1 MLDEMEN
8 PGGNY
13 GQSPPGE
20 STGNIERPRNNLEEE
35 SIGSNKNPTALMT
48 RLIIDSVI
56 SLKFSQV
63 IYERVY
69 RYYSRKDTIS

>member
-1 MLDEMEN
+1 MDRVPLGKAQEILR
-8 PGGNY
+8 
-13 GQSPPGE
+13 GQ
-20 STGNIERPRNNLEEE
+20 RNNLEEE
-35 SIGSNKNPTALMT
+35 AIGSNKNPTALMT

-69 RYYSRKDTIS
+69 RYYSRENTIS